1 MDLKDPKTQ
10 KLALAVLGFFLVL
23 YFWYSRV
30 YSENDAD
37 LAMKRAKYESI
48 MTELNAVELKAKS
61 LDGLQREYEDLMQ
74 RYEMVAMLLPEENQV
89 PKFLVQLHSAASIT
103 QSRLIEVEPLSTRKS
118 RFYSKSEYQVK
129 FQGTYHEFGEF
140 LASIAN
146 FPFITNVSRIEINGL
161 PVKSLASSKDK
172 RQIHDARSLE
182 TSMVLT
188 TYFVSPEDKFSPA
201 NQ

>member
-30 YSENDAD
+30 YSENDVK
-37 LAMKRAKYESI
+37 LTEKRAKYESI

-61 LDGLQREYEDLMQ
+61 LKGLQREYEDLMD

-89 PKFLVQLHSAASIT
+89 PKFLVQLHSAAAIT
-103 QSRLIEVEPLSTRKS
+103 QSRLLEIEPLGTKNS
-118 RFYSKSEYQVK
+118 RYYSKSEYLVK
-129 FQGTYHEFGEF
+129 FTGTYHEFGEF

-161 PVKSLASSKDK
+161 PEKSLASSRDK
-172 RQIHDARSLE
+172 RKIHDTRSLE
-182 TSMVLT
+182 SSMLLT